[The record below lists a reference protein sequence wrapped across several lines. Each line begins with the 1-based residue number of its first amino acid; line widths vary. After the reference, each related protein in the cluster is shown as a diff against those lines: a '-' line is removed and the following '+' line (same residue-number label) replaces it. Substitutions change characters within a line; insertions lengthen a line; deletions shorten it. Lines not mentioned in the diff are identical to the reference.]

1 MSEVIVTSLS
11 NLRNEVRYGVD
22 HTLITDEPVEAG
34 GEDAGPDPYTLLLA
48 ALGSC
53 ISMTTKLYAKRKGW
67 PLERVTVRLRQE
79 RIHGKD
85 CVECTNAPEGYV
97 HRIQR
102 AVTFE
107 GNLDEEQRARLQ
119 EIAHKCPVHKTLTS
133 PIVITDLQEE
143 AAADLR
149 GSDQQI

>member
-11 NLRNEVRYGVD
+11 NLKNEVRFGD
-22 HTLITDEPVEAG
+22 EHTLITDEPLAAG

-53 ISMTTKLYAKRKGW
+53 ISMTTTLYARRKTW
-67 PLERVTVRLRQE
+67 PLERVIVRLRQE

-85 CVECTNAPEGYV
+85 CVECADTTEGYV

-102 AVTFE
+102 SVKFE
-107 GNLDEEQRARLQ
+107 GNLSEEQQTRLQ
-119 EIAHKCPVHKTLTS
+119 EIAHKCPVHKTLSS
-133 PIVITDLQEE
+133 PIVITDLKE
-143 AAADLR
+143 
-149 GSDQQI
+149 

>member
-1 MSEVIVTSLS
+1 MSDVTVTSTK
-11 NLRNEVRYGVD
+11 NLQNEVHYGAGQ
-22 HTLITDEPVEAG
+22 TFITDEPVIAG

-53 ISMTTKLYAKRKGW
+53 ISMTTTLYARRKQW
-67 PLERVTVRLRQE
+67 PLDRVTVRLRQQ

-85 CVECTNAPEGYV
+85 CVECVNSTEGFV
-97 HRIQR
+97 HRIER

-107 GNLDEEQRARLQ
+107 GDLTEEQHARLQ

-133 PIVITDLQEE
+133 EIVISELIE
-143 AAADLR
+143 
-149 GSDQQI
+149 G

>member
-1 MSEVIVTSLS
+1 MSDVTVTSLA
-11 NLRNEVRYGVD
+11 NLKNEVRYGD
-22 HTLITDEPVEAG
+22 NQTLVTDEPLSAG

-53 ISMTTKLYAKRKGW
+53 ISMTTTLYARRKAW

-79 RIHGKD
+79 RIHAAD
-85 CVECTNAPEGYV
+85 CLECTRADEGYV

-102 AVTFE
+102 SVTFE
-107 GNLDEEQRARLQ
+107 GNLDDAQKARLQ

-133 PIVITDLQEE
+133 EIVITDWKE
-143 AAADLR
+143 A
-149 GSDQQI
+149 GIN

>member
-1 MSEVIVTSLS
+1 MSEVTVTSLS
-11 NLRNEVRYGVD
+11 NLKNEVRYGD
-22 HTLITDEPVEAG
+22 NHTFITDEPLSAR

-53 ISMTTKLYAKRKGW
+53 ISMTTTLYARRKAW

-79 RIHGKD
+79 RIHGADCLECMLAKD
-85 CVECTNAPEGYV
+85 GYV

-102 AVTFE
+102 SVTFE
-107 GNLDEEQRARLQ
+107 GNLDEEQKARLQ

-133 PIVITDLQEE
+133 EILVTDWKD
-143 AAADLR
+143 AATKQD
-149 GSDQQI
+149 